1 MNVGCHQRRKKIL
14 LTSVVVGVGEKDF
27 LFVVTSGGVISKL
40 ARPQSPVRC
49 PILQCAAYPWA

>member
-40 ARPQSPVRC
+40 ARPQLPVRY
-49 PILQCAAYPWA
+49 PILQCAVYPWA